1 MARFHVG
8 QGIDAYIDILQN
20 FEQTIGDD
28 IGRAIFSG
36 AAIVADAIRDNI
48 KGLPKEACTPKEKA
62 GLLDGLGIARMEYK
76 DGYYDVKIGFHGYNS
91 VKTKKYPKGQ
101 PNAMIARS
109 VEGGSSWR
117 PRHPFV
123 APAIRATRAEAEK
136 KMAEEIDKIYQSK
149 TG

>member
-8 QGIDAYIDILQN
+8 QGIDAYIETLQN
-20 FEQTIGDD
+20 FEHTIGDD

-36 AAIVADAIRDNI
+36 AAVVADAIRANI
-48 KGLPKEACTPKEKA
+48 KSLPKEACTPKEKA